1 RDFAAQ
7 SSHILLWLTLA
18 YFVLSLNVAPY
29 YLLLGHNEARY
40 VSVANLAGGGMGLLA
55 AVILLPPLGVIGAAQ
70 ARMVLGLTTLANYWR
85 LFRPRV
91 APSRP

>member
-1 RDFAAQ
+1 MGRDFAAE

-40 VSVANLAGGGMGLLA
+40 VSVTNLAGGGMGLIA
-55 AVILLPPLGVIGAAQ
+55 AVILLPTLGVIGAAQ
-70 ARMVLGLTTLANYWR
+70 ARMVLGLATLANYWR
-85 LFRPRV
+85 LYRPRV
-91 APSRP
+91 AP